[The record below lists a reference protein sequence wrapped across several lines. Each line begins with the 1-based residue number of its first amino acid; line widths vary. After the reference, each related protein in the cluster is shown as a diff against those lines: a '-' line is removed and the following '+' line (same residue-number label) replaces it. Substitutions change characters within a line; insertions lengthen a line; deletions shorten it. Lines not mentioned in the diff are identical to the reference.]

1 MKKVLIFYAS
11 YGGGHL
17 SAAKSIQTYIDEN
30 YSDKV
35 ETNLVDCIKYINKPA
50 EKISTKAYM
59 SIATKHTKIWEKVYN
74 KSNKKS
80 VISGFSNKLNELMAK
95 KLYKLIKNYS
105 PDLIISTHPFSSQMD
120 AYLKEKGKITC
131 PVYTVMTDFV
141 SHEQWFTHKEYNTCF
156 FVSNEN
162 LRQDLIDNFGI
173 PAEKVVTSGIPI
185 SKRFKE
191 NFNKEEI
198 YKEFD
203 LVPGKKT
210 VLFFGGGELGIGRQN
225 TVDILEALAKSNYNI
240 QVVAIAGRNEK
251 LKKCF
256 KEIVTKYKKEESIKV
271 LGYTTKVPE
280 LMNISTLVISKPG
293 GLTSSESLSCS
304 LPLFLINPIP
314 GQEVGNATLLEK
326 TGAAVWIKPETNLDE
341 LFSNIFSDNSNI
353 LEEMK
358 QNSSK
363 LARPD
368 STKTICDI
376 CLKEVL

>member
-17 SAAKSIQTYIDEN
+17 SAAKSIQTYMDEN

-35 ETNLVDCIKYINKPA
+35 ETNLVDCIKYINKPI
-50 EKISTKAYM
+50 EKMTTKIYM
-59 SIATKHTKIWEKVYN
+59 NMATKHTKMWEIIYKN
-74 KSNKKS
+74 SNKKS
-80 VISGFSNKLNELMAK
+80 ALSGFSNSINKFMAK

-105 PDLIISTHPFSSQMD
+105 PDIIISTHPFSSQMD
-120 AYLKEKGKITC
+120 AYLKKKGKITC

-141 SHEQWFTHKEYNTCF
+141 SHEQWFTHREYNTCF

-162 LRQDLIDNFGI
+162 LRQDLINNFRI
-173 PAEKVVTSGIPI
+173 PEDKVITSGIPI
-185 SKRFKE
+185 SKRFKD

-198 YKEFD
+198 YKEFN
-203 LVPGKKT
+203 LIPNKKT
-210 VLFFGGGELGIGRQN
+210 ILFFGGGELGIGRKN
-225 TVDILEALAKSNYNI
+225 TIDILEALAKSNHDI
-240 QVVAIAGRNEK
+240 QVFAIAGRNEK
-251 LKKCF
+251 LKKSF
-256 KEIVTKYKKEESIKV
+256 ENIVNKYNKNDSIKV

-280 LMNISTLVISKPG
+280 LMNISSLVITKPG

-314 GQEVGNATLLEK
+314 GQEVGNAEILEK
-326 TGAAVWIKPETNLDE
+326 TGAAIWIKPETNLDV
-341 LFSNIFSDNSNI
+341 LFNKVFNNDSNI

-368 STKTICDI
+368 STKTICEI